1 MIKTYNM
8 STENDLMQKLL
19 ISKKIMDKHNDMG
32 RNTNQGLSSP
42 MLENF
47 EPVNAKYNLPNDI
60 LTESQPIRRTNSEAP
75 TEDRILNSKLPE
87 EIKRLML
94 EYPIQQPS
102 SMNGSSILS
111 DDLVEKASRLMNVDA
126 SGKNTKNTQTKKVVE
141 ETVNRRQ
148 SSSQTNTSDL
158 KKMLREVVTEVLS
171 ENGLLTESE
180 KNSNEVFKFRV
191 GQHIFEGKLT
201 KIKKIS

>member
-1 MIKTYNM
+1 M

-32 RNTNQGLSSP
+32 RNTNQGLNSP

-60 LTESQPIRRTNSEAP
+60 LTESQPIRQTNSEAP

-141 ETVNRRQ
+141 ETVGRRQ

-158 KKMLREVVTEVLS
+158 KKMLKEVVTEVLS

>member
-1 MIKTYNM
+1 
-8 STENDLMQKLL
+8 
-19 ISKKIMDKHNDMG
+19 
-32 RNTNQGLSSP
+32 

-60 LTESQPIRRTNSEAP
+60 LTESQPIRQTNSEAP

-141 ETVNRRQ
+141 ETVSRRQ

-158 KKMLREVVTEVLS
+158 KKMLKEVVTEVLS

>member
-1 MIKTYNM
+1 M

-148 SSSQTNTSDL
+148 SSSQPNTSDL

-191 GQHIFEGKLT
+191 CQHIFEGKLT

>member
-1 MIKTYNM
+1 M

-60 LTESQPIRRTNSEAP
+60 LTESQPIRQTNSEAP

-148 SSSQTNTSDL
+148 SSSQPNTSDL

>member
-1 MIKTYNM
+1 M
-8 STENDLMQKLL
+8 STENDLMQKLM

-148 SSSQTNTSDL
+148 SSSQPNTSDL

>member
-1 MIKTYNM
+1 M
-8 STENDLMQKLL
+8 STENDLIQKLL

-148 SSSQTNTSDL
+148 SSSQPNTSDL

>member
-1 MIKTYNM
+1 M

-60 LTESQPIRRTNSEAP
+60 LTESQPIRQTNSEAP

-141 ETVNRRQ
+141 ETVSRRQ

-158 KKMLREVVTEVLS
+158 KKMLKEVVTEVLS

>member
-1 MIKTYNM
+1 M

-141 ETVNRRQ
+141 ETVDRRQ
-148 SSSQTNTSDL
+148 SSSQPNTSDL

>member
-1 MIKTYNM
+1 M
-8 STENDLMQKLL
+8 STENDLMKKLL
-19 ISKKIMDKHNDMG
+19 ISKKIMDKNNDMG

>member
-1 MIKTYNM
+1 
-8 STENDLMQKLL
+8 
-19 ISKKIMDKHNDMG
+19 MG

-60 LTESQPIRRTNSEAP
+60 LTESQPIRQTNSEAP

-141 ETVNRRQ
+141 ETVGRRQ
-148 SSSQTNTSDL
+148 SSSQTNASDL
-158 KKMLREVVTEVLS
+158 KKMLKEVVTEVLS

>member
-1 MIKTYNM
+1 M

-148 SSSQTNTSDL
+148 SSSQPNTSDL

>member
-1 MIKTYNM
+1 M

-32 RNTNQGLSSP
+32 RNTNQGLNSP

-60 LTESQPIRRTNSEAP
+60 LTESQPIRQTNSEAP

-141 ETVNRRQ
+141 ETVSRRQ
-148 SSSQTNTSDL
+148 SSSQTNASDL
-158 KKMLREVVTEVLS
+158 KKMLKEVVTEVLS

>member
-1 MIKTYNM
+1 M
-8 STENDLMQKLL
+8 STENDLMQKLM

-141 ETVNRRQ
+141 ETVDRRQ
-148 SSSQTNTSDL
+148 SSSQPNTSDL

>member
-1 MIKTYNM
+1 M
-8 STENDLMQKLL
+8 STENDLMQKLM

-60 LTESQPIRRTNSEAP
+60 LTESQPIRQTNSEAP

-141 ETVNRRQ
+141 ETVDRRQ
-148 SSSQTNTSDL
+148 SSSQPNTSDL

>member
-1 MIKTYNM
+1 M

-60 LTESQPIRRTNSEAP
+60 LTESQPIRQTNSETP

-141 ETVNRRQ
+141 ETVSRRQ

-158 KKMLREVVTEVLS
+158 KKMLKEVVTEVLS

>member
-1 MIKTYNM
+1 M

-141 ETVNRRQ
+141 ETVDRRQ
-148 SSSQTNTSDL
+148 SASQPNTSDL

>member
-1 MIKTYNM
+1 M

-32 RNTNQGLSSP
+32 RNTNQGLNSP

-60 LTESQPIRRTNSEAP
+60 LTESQPIRQTNSEAP

-141 ETVNRRQ
+141 ETVGRRQ

-158 KKMLREVVTEVLS
+158 KKMLKDVVTEVLS

>member
-1 MIKTYNM
+1 
-8 STENDLMQKLL
+8 
-19 ISKKIMDKHNDMG
+19 
-32 RNTNQGLSSP
+32 
-42 MLENF
+42 
-47 EPVNAKYNLPNDI
+47 
-60 LTESQPIRRTNSEAP
+60 
-75 TEDRILNSKLPE
+75 
-87 EIKRLML
+87 ML

-141 ETVNRRQ
+141 ETVDRRQ
-148 SSSQTNTSDL
+148 SSSQPNTSDL

-191 GQHIFEGKLT
+191 GQHIFEG
-201 KIKKIS
+201 ID

>member
-1 MIKTYNM
+1 M

>member
-1 MIKTYNM
+1 M

-32 RNTNQGLSSP
+32 RNTNQGLNSP

-47 EPVNAKYNLPNDI
+47 EPINAKYNLPNDI
-60 LTESQPIRRTNSEAP
+60 LTESQPIRQTNSEAP

-141 ETVNRRQ
+141 ETVGRRQ
-148 SSSQTNTSDL
+148 SSSQTNASDL
-158 KKMLREVVTEVLS
+158 KKMLKEVVTEVLS

>member
-1 MIKTYNM
+1 M

-32 RNTNQGLSSP
+32 RNTNQGLNSP

-47 EPVNAKYNLPNDI
+47 EPINAKYNLPNDI
-60 LTESQPIRRTNSEAP
+60 LTESQPIRQTNSEAP

-141 ETVNRRQ
+141 ETVGRRQ

-158 KKMLREVVTEVLS
+158 KKMLKEVVTEVLS